1 MIDFINENI
10 IYFIDLVVST
20 DDDDDDDVTLILFVH
35 CFVV

>member
-20 DDDDDDDVTLILFVH
+20 DDDDDDDDVT
-35 CFVV
+35 

>member
-20 DDDDDDDVTLILFVH
+20 DDDDDVTYILFVH

>member
-1 MIDFINENI
+1 MIDLINENI